1 MSNAVNYKLMAD
13 LISGDIQSVKR
24 TDSSG
29 AIAFVPFDASN
40 KDYQQ
45 YLEWVAE
52 GNTAEP
58 ADSEEE

>member
-1 MSNAVNYKLMAD
+1 MSNTFNYKLVAD
-13 LISGDIQSVKR
+13 ILSEEIQSVKR
-24 TDSSG
+24 TDTSG
-29 AIAFVPFDASN
+29 AIAFVPFDDAN

-58 ADSEEE
+58 AESGEE

>member
-1 MSNAVNYKLMAD
+1 MAD
-13 LISGDIQSVKR
+13 LFSGNIQSVKR
-24 TDSSG
+24 TDASG
-29 AIAFVPFDASN
+29 EIAFVPFDDAN

-52 GNTAEP
+52 GNTPEP